1 MLISTVK
8 KYNTYTMDKKKLSKL
23 QEETN
28 LCKVKDEEIKEKVGN
43 VIDNKGLVYGIYRK
57 KELVGIYIF
66 ERIEDYF
73 VKNEDSKVVVGEKK
87 VDFEAIWY
95 GESTAAFKLTDKILL
110 DEVKEFE
117 EKIESDL
124 RVDLSGRISSGQIAG
139 IEWGEKL
146 FYRKNVEKK
155 GNVWKYAWGYIVGF
169 LLGMMMGYLFFDS
182 LALGICFGVSYASLW
197 GAVSVSMSK
206 SKAEWESFDFV
217 NKKYQVESE
226 EDAAK

>member
-124 RVDLSGRISSGQIAG
+124 RVDLLSWQEGFHRDRLPVLSGGRNFFIARM
-139 IEWGEKL
+139 L
-146 FYRKNVEKK
+146 KK
-155 GNVWKYAWGYIVGF
+155 RE
-169 LLGMMMGYLFFDS
+169 M
-182 LALGICFGVSYASLW
+182 FG
-197 GAVSVSMSK
+197 SMHGGT
-206 SKAEWESFDFV
+206 
-217 NKKYQVESE
+217 
-226 EDAAK
+226 